1 MLQIP
6 VHRTRAPAPPDVR
19 VTAHRAVPGDHNAV
33 VVSQGTLAKIAQ
45 ASRRGIQN
53 ALAVLEQERWIEL
66 RQIGD
71 RGTVNAYIL
80 NDRAVWHGHR
90 DGLRYSLF
98 SAMILVDA
106 AEQPDQ
112 EDLGNQPALRRLPRL
127 YPNER
132 QLPSG
137 DGLPPPS
144 QPFFDGM
151 EPDLPAS
158 YMDKSED
165 E

>member
-1 MLQIP
+1 MGCSTDT
-6 VHRTRAPAPPDVR
+6 VKRALSV
-19 VTAHRAVPGDHNAV
+19 
-33 VVSQGTLAKIAQ
+33 LAA
-45 ASRRGIQN
+45 GN
-53 ALAVLEQERWIEL
+53 WLEV

-71 RGTVNAYIL
+71 RGTVNAYVL
-80 NDRAVWHGHR
+80 NDRVVWGKQR

-98 SAMILVDA
+98 SATVILSDDD
-106 AEQPDQ
+106 QPDRDHLDAQ
-112 EDLGNQPALRRLPRL
+112 EPLRRLPRL
-127 YPNER
+127 FRGEQ

-151 EPDLPAS
+151 EPDLPAI
-158 YMDKSED
+158 EQPEPD